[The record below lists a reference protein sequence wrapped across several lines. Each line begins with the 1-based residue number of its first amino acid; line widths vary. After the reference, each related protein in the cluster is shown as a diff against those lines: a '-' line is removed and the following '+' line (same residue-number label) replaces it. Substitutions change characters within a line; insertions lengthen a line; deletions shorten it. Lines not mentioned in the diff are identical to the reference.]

1 MTSEAAFLRQLAL
14 SFGSAADLY
23 DRARPG
29 YPAALFADIA
39 GRLPGPHVLEV
50 GAGTGKATS
59 GLVSAGL
66 DVTCIEPDPEMAAV
80 LARLTAGEPRVR
92 VEVAAFESV
101 AVAGAYDGVVSAQ
114 AWHWTDPLTR
124 MDRTATLL
132 RPGGFL
138 GLFWNCS
145 VIRQQHAWTAI
156 QAIYDKFGLHGRDR
170 PAEPLAS
177 AEAVAEI
184 QDPATWPA
192 DEIAAH
198 PAFEFQGT
206 TLFPWQRDYTVAEFS
221 DFLGSTS
228 WFRVLDPVIRAR
240 LLGAITGML
249 QDRFGEVIS
258 LDWST
263 QCYNAR
269 RLG

>member
-1 MTSEAAFLRQLAL
+1 MTSEAAFMRQRAL
-14 SFGSAADLY
+14 SFGSNAGLY

-29 YPAALFADIA
+29 YPAALFAHIA
-39 GRLPGPHVLEV
+39 GRLAGPKVLEV
-50 GAGTGKATS
+50 GAGTGKATA
-59 GLVSAGL
+59 GLVSASL

-80 LARLTAGEPRVR
+80 LARRTAGEPRVR

-101 AVAGAYDGVVSAQ
+101 TVTEAYDGLVSAQ

-124 MDRTATLL
+124 MDRAAALL

-138 GLFWNCS
+138 GLFWS
-145 VIRQQHAWTAI
+145 GGVIRQQHAWAAI
-156 QAIYDKFGLHGRDR
+156 QGIYDEFGLHGPNR
-170 PAEPLAS
+170 PAEPIAS
-177 AEAVAEI
+177 TAALAEI

-198 PAFEFQGT
+198 PAFEYRGT
-206 TLFPWQRDYTVAEFS
+206 NLFPWQRDYTAAEFGE
-221 DFLGSTS
+221 FLGSTS
-228 WFRVLDPVIRAR
+228 WLRVLDPTVRRR

-249 QDRFGEVIS
+249 EDRFAGVIG

>member
-1 MTSEAAFLRQLAL
+1 MTSEAFLRQLAL

-29 YPAALFADIA
+29 YPDGLFSHIAAE
-39 GRLPGPHVLEV
+39 LPGPRVLEV

-80 LARLTAGEPRVR
+80 LARRTAGEPLVR

-101 AVAGAYDGVVSAQ
+101 AAEDAYDGLVSAQ

-124 MDRTATLL
+124 LDRAAALL

-138 GLFWNCS
+138 GLFWNGG
-145 VIRQQHAWTAI
+145 VIRQEHAWAAI
-156 QAIYDKFGLHGRDR
+156 QAIYDEFGLYGPDR
-170 PAEPLAS
+170 PAEPIAS
-177 AEAVAEI
+177 AAALAEI

-198 PAFEFQGT
+198 PAFEYQGT
-206 TLFPWQRDYTVAEFS
+206 SLFPWQRDYTAGEFG
-221 DFLGSTS
+221 DLLDSTS
-228 WFRVLDPVIRAR
+228 WFRVLDPAVRAR
-240 LLGAITGML
+240 LLAAITGML
-249 QDRFGEVIS
+249 QDRFGGVIG
-258 LDWST
+258 LDWWT
-263 QCYNAR
+263 QCYSAR
-269 RLG
+269 RRG

>member
-1 MTSEAAFLRQLAL
+1 MTNEAEFLRQRAL

-29 YPAALFADIA
+29 YPDALFAHLA
-39 GRLPGPHVLEV
+39 GRLAGSSVLEV

-80 LARLTAGEPRVR
+80 LARRTAGEPRVR
-92 VEVAAFESV
+92 VEVATFESF
-101 AVAGAYDGVVSAQ
+101 AAEEAYDGVVSAQ

-124 MDRTATLL
+124 MDRVAALL

-138 GLFWNCS
+138 GLFWNGS
-145 VIRQQHAWTAI
+145 VIRQQHAWAAI
-156 QAIYDKFGLHGRDR
+156 QAIYDEFGLHGPGR
-170 PAEPLAS
+170 PAEPS
-177 AEAVAEI
+177 ATAAVLAEI

-198 PAFEFQGT
+198 PAFEYQGT
-206 TLFPWQRDYTVAEFS
+206 SLFPWQRDYTAAEFG
-221 DFLGSTS
+221 DLLGSAS
-228 WFRVLDPVIRAR
+228 WLRVLDDAVRAR
-240 LLGAITGML
+240 LLAAITGML
-249 QDRFGEVIS
+249 QDRFGGVIS